1 MNLLNFF
8 NNNLKSS
15 NKKNNDNIQNKEI
28 STYIRWKKIR
38 NFLSVVLLF
47 IGLFYV
53 FMTTAIYVM
62 IEYRDSINKYI
73 DF

>member
-28 STYIRWKKIR
+28 STYIKWKKIR

-47 IGLFYV
+47 IGL
-53 FMTTAIYVM
+53 
-62 IEYRDSINKYI
+62 
-73 DF
+73 